1 MNTRNKSYKEI
12 IYKKKSEKSLKND
25 NKNNIN

>member
-1 MNTRNKSYKEI
+1 MNTRNKSQKEI
-12 IYKKKSEKSLKND
+12 IYKKKSEKTLKDD